1 MRLYEMLERVSEVV
15 YQDNPSPLLTYLK
28 NTLDDD
34 GCFLRSRYGRRH
46 EGEVADREL
55 GEVGIEIAKQKG
67 VYKGRKPIEYDM
79 SKFAELYG
87 RWKAG
92 AIKAKEFMSI
102 IGLKPNTFFRA
113 VHKFEELQGG

>member
-15 YQDNPSPLLTYLK
+15 YQDNPSPLLKYLK

-55 GEVGIEIAKQKG
+55 GEVGFIMVASNMPFSPKHVQFKSIETIQ
-67 VYKGRKPIEYDM
+67 VTYKVQIGWFYELEDAIDSISLYWGLFEY
-79 SKFAELYG
+79 
-87 RWKAG
+87 
-92 AIKAKEFMSI
+92 ISI
-102 IGLKPNTFFRA
+102 
-113 VHKFEELQGG
+113 FEARSR

>member
-1 MRLYEMLERVSEVV
+1 MRLYEVLERVSEVV

-55 GEVGIEIAKQKG
+55 GEVGFIMVASNMPFSPKHVQFKSIP
-67 VYKGRKPIEYDM
+67 VD
-79 SKFAELYG
+79 ELLF
-87 RWKAG
+87 KL
-92 AIKAKEFMSI
+92 I
-102 IGLKPNTFFRA
+102 IFPLYSVLYLYRP
-113 VHKFEELQGG
+113 